1 MPDFNT
7 SCGMIEMDIHGMT
20 RRQAKTHLEALLC
33 GAGRSVYRVR
43 VIHGYRG
50 GTELRDMV
58 RKEIAKNPKV
68 LRVELGL
75 NPGETELVLRELF

>member
-1 MPDFNT
+1 MPDFK
-7 SCGMIEMDIHGMT
+7 SYGGMIETDIHGMT
-20 RRQAKTHLEALLC
+20 RRQAKTHLDALLRR
-33 GAGRSVYRVR
+33 AGKGVYRVR

-58 RKEIAKNPKV
+58 RKEISKHPKV
-68 LRVELGL
+68 IRVELGL